1 MHMLDASVG
10 AGTAGEGAG
19 AGIAAMD
26 FRLLND
32 FQRDFPLCPAPFA
45 ELAAR
50 LGVAESAVLRGLE
63 QLRREGKISRVG
75 AVFAPKRIG
84 ASTLAAMA
92 VPPEK
97 LGVVAEAV
105 NRFPEVNHNY
115 EREHRYNLW
124 FVVTAGSEGRLQ
136 AALGAIEQAAG
147 YPILKL
153 PLVREYH
160 IDLGFAL
167 DGKGE
172 KIRPAARAETFAAP
186 SPLDEL
192 ERRLV
197 MALQEGLP
205 LFIRPF
211 QVLASRVGCAESE
224 VLERISRWCEE
235 GVIKRFGVVVRHRE
249 LGYTANAMLVQDIP
263 DERVGELGE
272 ALAREPGVTL
282 CYQRPRVAPDW
293 PYNLFCMIHG
303 QARGEVEA
311 KIAELRARL
320 GLTDCAHDVLF
331 SLTRF
336 KQTGARYA

>member
-1 MHMLDASVG
+1 MLENTLDA
-10 AGTAGEGAG
+10 TL
-19 AGIAAMD
+19 D

-32 FQRDFPLCPAPFA
+32 FQRNFPLCPAPFA

-50 LGVAESAVLRGLE
+50 LGVAEGVVLRMLE

-84 ASTLAAMA
+84 ASTLAAIA
-92 VPPEK
+92 APPEK
-97 LGVVAEAV
+97 LGAVAEAV
-105 NRFPEVNHNY
+105 NLFPEVNHNY

-136 AALGAIEQAAG
+136 AALGAIERTAG
-147 YPILKL
+147 YPVLKL
-153 PLVREYH
+153 PLVQEYH

-172 KIRPAARAETFAAP
+172 KVRCTQPAHSFVAP
-186 SPLDEL
+186 TKLGEL

-211 QVLASRVGCAESE
+211 QVLASRVGCEESE
-224 VLERISRWCEE
+224 VLERIRRWCEE

-249 LGYTANAMLVQDIP
+249 LGYTANAMLVQDVP
-263 DERVGELGE
+263 DDQVAAVGELLAGE
-272 ALAREPGVTL
+272 AGVTL
-282 CYQRPRVAPDW
+282 CYRRPRVLPDW

-303 QARGEVEA
+303 QERGAVEA
-311 KIAELRARL
+311 RIVELRARH
-320 GLTDCAHDVLF
+320 GLAHVAHDVLF
-331 SLTRF
+331 SLTRY
-336 KQTGARYA
+336 KQNGARYA